1 MHAAFDANVG
11 SRQVGIWRDPTLL
24 LLVLLSVAVESG
36 GAALGMQLLLAR
48 HHAVYCTIF
57 RTVGYVMPSCWR

>member
-1 MHAAFDANVG
+1 MQPAYDANGG
-11 SRQVGIWRDPTLL
+11 SRQLGTWRDPSLL

-36 GAALGMQLLLAR
+36 GAALGVQLLLAR

-57 RTVGYVMPSCWR
+57 RTVGYVIPSCWR